1 MENKEKYI
9 LDKVNEY
16 ADKVMEGI
24 DPQKVQISY
33 QLEKLRPIM
42 DELSKELSEPVED
55 IFIQYMDAASNA
67 ALETER
73 KFQSTMGD
81 MTKYGDPMGFEQF

>member
-9 LDKVNEY
+9 LDKVSEY
-16 ADKVMEGI
+16 ADKVLEGI
-24 DPQKVQISY
+24 DPQKTQISY
-33 QLEKLRPIM
+33 QLEKLKPIM
-42 DELSKELSEPVED
+42 EELSKELGESVED

-81 MTKYGDPMGFEQF
+81 MTKYGDPIKFEQF